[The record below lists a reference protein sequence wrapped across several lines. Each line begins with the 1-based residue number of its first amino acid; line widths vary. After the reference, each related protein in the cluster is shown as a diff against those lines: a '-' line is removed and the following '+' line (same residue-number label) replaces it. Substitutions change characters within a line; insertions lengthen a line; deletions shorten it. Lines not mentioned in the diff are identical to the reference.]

1 MTLLEYALKLV
12 DQKLADL
19 KVVEDRL
26 VTLHGVVTSPDLQAD
41 LRRLTIEYAE
51 MRQRALQQKRSLLT
65 EALVYHA
72 DREMQVH

>member
-1 MTLLEYALKLV
+1 MRIGWWRSWRR
-12 DQKLADL
+12 D
-19 KVVEDRL
+19 
-26 VTLHGVVTSPDLQAD
+26 SPDLQAD

-51 MRQRALQQKRSLLT
+51 MRQRALQQKRALLT

>member
-1 MTLLEYALKLV
+1 MTLLEYALQLV

-26 VTLHGVVTSPDLQAD
+26 VALHGVVTSPDLQAD

-51 MRQRALQQKRSLLT
+51 MRQRALQQKRALLT

-72 DREMQVH
+72 DRELQVH